1 MTDPQPLLQL
11 AAPFALVAL
20 RLAGMFLG
28 APLISTQAVS
38 PRIRALLAVMLA
50 AAVFPA
56 LPDALHHAPDVDL
69 VGLAGLAVAELLL
82 GVSIGVLAAIP
93 LTGLMLGGHMMGH
106 QMGLAIAQSFNPE
119 TNSDSSAVGQLL
131 YFLGVYTFLALG
143 GLDALLV
150 GVLSTFEHVPVGSMA
165 LTDAPLDLFLGV
177 LSSSWELA
185 VRVAAPVLGVI
196 LMVLI
201 AMGVIMK
208 TMPQI
213 NILSIGF
220 AVKILV
226 GLGTL
231 TFTLIAV
238 EEAVGD
244 ELLDTLD
251 AILLWTAN
259 AR

>member
-1 MTDPQPLLQL
+1 MTDVQPLLQL
-11 AAPFALVAL
+11 AAPFALVAF
-20 RLAGMFLG
+20 RLAGMLIG
-28 APLISTQAVS
+28 APLVSAQAV
-38 PRIRALLAVMLA
+38 PLRFRALLAVMLA

-56 LPDALHHAPDVDL
+56 LPGALHGAPAVDL
-69 VGLAGLAVAELLL
+69 AGLAGLAATELLL
-82 GVSIGVLAAIP
+82 GVSIGVLASLP

-106 QMGLAIAQSFNPE
+106 QMGLAIAESFNPE

-150 GVLSTFEHVPVGSMA
+150 GVLNTFHTLPIGAMA
-165 LTDAPLDLFLGV
+165 ITDAPLDLFLGV

-231 TFTLIAV
+231 TLTLIAV

-244 ELLDTLD
+244 ELHDVLD
-251 AILLWTAN
+251 AILLWTGTP
-259 AR
+259 